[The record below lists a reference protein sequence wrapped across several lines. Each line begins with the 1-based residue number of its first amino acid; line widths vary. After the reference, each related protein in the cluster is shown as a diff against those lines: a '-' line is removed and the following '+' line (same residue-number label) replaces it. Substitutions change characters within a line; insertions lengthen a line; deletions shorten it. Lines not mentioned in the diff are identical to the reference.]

1 MPDMTESLKRGWFV
15 TFEGPEGAGK
25 TTQAKTLARRL
36 ESLGAAVLLT
46 REPGGDA
53 VAEKIRAL
61 LKDPALNHA
70 IGVRA
75 EALLIQ
81 AARAQHA
88 LNVVKP
94 ALAAGKV
101 VICDRFADSSVAYQG
116 YGRHLDAALVATL
129 NAFSTAGLAP
139 DITFLMDLPPEEGL
153 RRAESRAGGAPKDRF
168 EDEGLEFHRE
178 VRRGFLDIARAEPGR
193 VKLLD
198 ATAPK
203 DLVAQQI
210 YGHFHELLRRAS

>member
-1 MPDMTESLKRGWFV
+1 MSDTTDNLRRGWFV

-25 TTQAKTLARRL
+25 TTHAKILAQRL
-36 ESLGAAVLLT
+36 EALGAETLLT
-46 REPGGDA
+46 REPGGDV

-61 LKDPALNHA
+61 LKDPALNRV

-129 NAFSTAGLAP
+129 NAFSTEGLVP
-139 DITFLMDLPPEEGL
+139 DITFLMDLPPEDGL
-153 RRAESRAGGAPKDRF
+153 RRAERRGDGAPKDRF
-168 EDEGLEFHRE
+168 EDEGLDFHRA
-178 VRRGFLDIARAEPGR
+178 VRQGFLDIARAEPGR
-193 VKLLD
+193 VKQLD

-203 DLVAQQI
+203 DRVAQQI
-210 YGHFHELLRRAS
+210 YGHFHELLRRTR